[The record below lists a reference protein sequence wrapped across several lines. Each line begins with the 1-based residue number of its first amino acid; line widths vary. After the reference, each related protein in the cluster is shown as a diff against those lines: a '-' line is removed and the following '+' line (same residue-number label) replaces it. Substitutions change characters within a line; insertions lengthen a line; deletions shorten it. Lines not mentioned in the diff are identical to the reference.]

1 MTDTMT
7 RDELRAQVGQANITQ
22 QEALK
27 RHGLNSGEYRAALAE
42 YVRLSAALSAAPKTA
57 AVSAAR
63 TAADRSPAR
72 CSGYRRGDGCPMH
85 GETCAPEYR

>member
-1 MTDTMT
+1 MAD
-7 RDELRAQVGQANITQ
+7 RAELKAQAGQANITQ

-42 YVRLSAALSAAPKTA
+42 YVRLSAALTAAPNTA
-57 AVSAAR
+57 AVSAPH
-63 TAADRSPAR
+63 TAPYRSPAG
-72 CSGYRRGDGCPMH
+72 CAGYRRGEGCPMH